1 MTLEFPPAAPS
12 PSPDSEDRP
21 AAADGAHPAQV
32 GQPNGEKGDGADAA
46 ETTVADGP
54 DGSDGEQEQ
63 RPGGDA
69 GVTGA
74 LRTIVI
80 PDHDETFWDDLGSQL
95 ADEPQLRLRPRAA
108 VRPITQPPPIVDDRL
123 PFDDGDLRPRSRTR
137 TGRRRRTV
145 LAVILSIIVIAV
157 ALALEGQDDPNED
170 VQAGGATTT
179 QGTGETQGS
188 GGSTTS
194 TGAAAPIDVAAPLTP
209 GGVGPL
215 TIGTPLR
222 ELQTQGAPAIVV
234 DQPTFQGTG
243 GTCFDATVTGVPDL
257 VLRFR
262 SPQPGAGISDP
273 ADGVLAAVAVDSQLG
288 SMRTTEAGIA
298 LGATEDQVRAAYPGN
313 LAQADNDYVPGGH
326 VLTHVPAGTGN
337 GIAFMTD
344 GTAVT
349 GIVVGAS
356 DLIGYPEGCPA

>member
-1 MTLEFPPAAPS
+1 VAPGAEAT
-12 PSPDSEDRP
+12 SPDGSASSAPRI
-21 AAADGAHPAQV
+21 
-32 GQPNGEKGDGADAA
+32 GQPNGEKGDGAGVAGPAPA
-46 ETTVADGP
+46 EGP
-54 DGSDGEQEQ
+54 DGDERR

-69 GVTGA
+69 AVAGA

-80 PDHDETFWDDLGSQL
+80 PDHDQTFWDDLGSQL

-123 PFDDGDLRPRSRTR
+123 PFDDGDLRPRGRSRTR
-137 TGRRRRTV
+137 RRRRTV
-145 LAVILSIIVIAV
+145 LLAVILSLIVIAV
-157 ALALEGQDDPNED
+157 AVALEGQDDPED
-170 VQAGGATTT
+170 VQAGG
-179 QGTGETQGS
+179 
-188 GGSTTS
+188 TTS
-194 TGAAAPIDVAAPLTP
+194 TQASGGTQGGGATTSTAAPGFDMAAPLTP

-222 ELQTQGAPAIVV
+222 ELQAQGAPTIVV

-243 GTCFDATVTGVPDL
+243 GTCFDATVTGVADL

-273 ADGVLAAVAVDSQLG
+273 QDGVLAAVAVDSQLG
-288 SMRTTEAGIA
+288 SMRTTEAGIG
-298 LGATEDQVRAAYPGN
+298 LGATEDQVRAAYPED
-313 LAQADNDYVPGGH
+313 LSQTDYDYVPGGH

-349 GIVVGAS
+349 GIVVGAA
-356 DLIGYPEGCPA
+356 DLIGYPEGCPV

>member
-1 MTLEFPPAAPS
+1 MPAAPGDEAGGEPVPADPMTLDFPPAEPQA
-12 PSPDSEDRP
+12 
-21 AAADGAHPAQV
+21 
-32 GQPNGEKGDGADAA
+32 QPNGEKGDGDEA
-46 ETTVADGP
+46 P
-54 DGSDGEQEQ
+54 PS
-63 RPGGDA
+63 GDRA
-69 GVTGA
+69 MTGA

-123 PFDDGDLRPRSRTR
+123 PFDDGDLRPRGRSRTR
-137 TGRRRRTV
+137 RRRRTV
-145 LAVILSIIVIAV
+145 LLAVILSIIVIAV
-157 ALALEGQDDPNED
+157 AAALEGQDDPDDD
-170 VQAGGATTT
+170 VQAGGSTTT
-179 QGTGETQGS
+179 QAPGDPQGA
-188 GGSTTS
+188 GGSATTA
-194 TGAAAPIDVAAPLTP
+194 GPAAPIDAVAPLTP

-222 ELQTQGAPAIVV
+222 DLQAQGAPAIVV

-243 GTCFDATVTGVPDL
+243 GTCFDATVTGVADL

-273 ADGVLAAVAVDSQLG
+273 AEGVLAAVAVDSQLG
-288 SMRTTEAGIA
+288 SMRATEAGIG
-298 LGATEDQVRAAYPGN
+298 LGASEDQVRAAYPEG
-313 LAQADNDYVPGGH
+313 LTQADYDYVPGGH
-326 VLTHVPAGTGN
+326 VLTHVPSGTGN